1 MRIISAGKSR
11 HLAGYDDYSP
21 PAYSEFTDDATIETT
36 ADEEARHEEEA
47 DAFVARQAVTL
58 QEMSELRQD
67 VDDTPPSYSFNL
79 SDVSYAASIDQDSF
93 DWVDLSE
100 SDVDFADLVL
110 VGIGRLTSLLVLFD
124 YIWRSFQS
132 YRTVRR
138 FWNRSGV
145 RLPIADLRLDGG
157 MLALDKEGTAT
168 WLLKYAWLVSATA
181 SSVALLVAFVVAFC
195 VIVTAAYVPFY
206 REYHRGCVEGATN
219 GTFLAAN
226 LYSVAYNYAS
236 IEGSGLYSDGIVAFD
251 AARSDACAHHSITSV
266 DTYNAHT
273 LELASYVDSYATTA
287 DDVAQLRA
295 CVDLAV
301 MDARF
306 TQACCGLPGYDD
318 DDECVTPPNNG
329 SLCPQNSYTGTPY
342 LPVGAS
348 LDAES
353 CRAGASWSLVSDAQF
368 DCEALPLCGTTC
380 EGPNKPLL
388 ETVTERCACVFEYF
402 VHSHCL
408 RFAIAVCTYLLMN
421 LSRLLAVRAG
431 CKLMWRQ
438 LTPGMF
444 DCLLTS
450 DVDGN
455 IVLVGTGDDDKVAPN
470 PPSSVANP
478 LWSSGQGV
486 VKPASSPDGKYRRA
500 IHAQIDAVITKW
512 ELSGWLELALAVL
525 VNVPWI
531 VFCHSIKD
539 HKTGYTP

>member
-1 MRIISAGKSR
+1 MLGAYCRCKKSQHVAG
-11 HLAGYDDYSP
+11 HDDYSP
-21 PAYSEFTDDATIETT
+21 PAYSEFTDDTTVETA

-47 DAFVARQAVTL
+47 NDFVARQAVTL
-58 QEMSELRQD
+58 QELSEMQQD
-67 VDDTPPSYSFNL
+67 AADTPPNYALNL
-79 SDVSYAASIDQDSF
+79 SDVSYAASIDPDSF

-100 SDVDFADLVL
+100 SQVDFAELVL

-138 FWNRSGV
+138 FWSRSGV

-157 MLALDKEGTAT
+157 MLALDKQGTAM
-168 WLLKYAWLVSATA
+168 WLLKYAWLASATA
-181 SSVALLVAFVVAFC
+181 SSVALLIAFVVAFC

-273 LELASYVDSYATTA
+273 LELASYVDSYATTG

-301 MDARF
+301 MDTRF
-306 TQACCGLPGYDD
+306 AEACCGLPGYDE
-318 DDECVTPPNNG
+318 DDECAAPNNG
-329 SLCPQNSYTGTPY
+329 SLCPRNSYTGTPY

-353 CRAGASWSLVSDAQF
+353 CWAGETWSLVPDAQF
-368 DCEALPLCGTTC
+368 DCEALPLCATTC

-421 LSRLLAVRAG
+421 LSRFLAVRAG

-455 IVLVGTGDDDKVAPN
+455 IVLSGGDQGANAP
-470 PPSSVANP
+470 SAVANP
-478 LWSSGQGV
+478 MWSGGQV
-486 VKPASSPDGKYRRA
+486 ATPASSPDAKYRRA
-500 IHAQIDAVITKW
+500 IHAQIDTVITKW
-512 ELSGWLELALAVL
+512 EWSGWLELALAL
-525 VNVPWI
+525 LLNVPWI
-531 VFCHSIKD
+531 VFCQSVKH